1 MNRFSFERRIA
12 RAEELAAIYPFAK
25 EILLF
30 YRQILMFQSSVRP
43 GEHAVMVP
51 PLLTLVEE
59 TGTPQLVQASR
70 DLCSKGIDY
79 WTRFLDDF
87 WRSRRSEI
95 DTEAFFA
102 KVILQPHAELQ
113 TKQTPDAGPLCPIC
127 GGKPVASVLRPE
139 GHGAKRSL
147 LCAMCSTEWS
157 FPRVMCP
164 ACGEQSF
171 EKLPVHKADEFAHM
185 RVDCCDTCRSYIKT
199 VDLATN
205 GLAVPQVDE
214 IATIPLDLWARQQG
228 YVKLELNLFGL

>member
-102 KVILQPHAELQ
+102 KVILQPYAELQ
-113 TKQTPDAGPLCPIC
+113 TQQTPDTG
-127 GGKPVASVLRPE
+127 
-139 GHGAKRSL
+139 
-147 LCAMCSTEWS
+147 
-157 FPRVMCP
+157 
-164 ACGEQSF
+164 
-171 EKLPVHKADEFAHM
+171 
-185 RVDCCDTCRSYIKT
+185 
-199 VDLATN
+199 
-205 GLAVPQVDE
+205 
-214 IATIPLDLWARQQG
+214 
-228 YVKLELNLFGL
+228 